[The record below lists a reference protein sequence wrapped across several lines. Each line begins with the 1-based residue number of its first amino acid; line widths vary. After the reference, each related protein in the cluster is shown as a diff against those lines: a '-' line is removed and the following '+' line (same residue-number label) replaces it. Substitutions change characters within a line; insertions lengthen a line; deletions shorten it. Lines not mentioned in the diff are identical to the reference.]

1 MYTNNPNSS
10 VRVKYAI
17 VHITKG
23 RIRIRI
29 PKLKYDREYQYC
41 LKKLVESLRF
51 VTGVRINPAAQSIV
65 IHYDEWAWT
74 FVSLQKKLAVA
85 IQEAANIDV
94 LVPTSVQNTRSFQN
108 GSSKEGVS
116 LPKNVNFSLDSTSSN
131 FLKSKEKSTELDLV
145 KSVSSV
151 ASQTQICKPPT
162 MVQVEK
168 FKAVNVQSPQKP
180 VVKNSDNSIE
190 SNGFFVPPHFSTT
203 ERKTYSSN
211 SSPNTDKRFR
221 IVFLQTRATASP
233 LRSSKHEKIVDY
245 KQLSQQIQTI
255 HRTRGKILSINA
267 IA

>member
-29 PKLKYDREYQYC
+29 PKLKYDREYQCC

-108 GSSKEGVS
+108 GSSKERVS

-131 FLKSKEKSTELDLV
+131 FLKS
-145 KSVSSV
+145 
-151 ASQTQICKPPT
+151 
-162 MVQVEK
+162 K

-221 IVFLQTRATASP
+221 IVFLQTTATASP

-255 HRTRGKILSINA
+255 HRTRGKILSVNA